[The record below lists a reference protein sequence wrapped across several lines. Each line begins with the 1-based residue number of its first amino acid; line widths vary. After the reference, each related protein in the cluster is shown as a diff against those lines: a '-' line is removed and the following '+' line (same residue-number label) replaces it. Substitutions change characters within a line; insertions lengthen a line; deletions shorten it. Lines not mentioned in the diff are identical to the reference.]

1 VSTTN
6 GTGDN
11 AVRSED
17 VRFIDVGLKLDV
29 VPTINDDG
37 MVSIRLRPEI
47 SSVVAK
53 ISSQGGGIPQVNKTE
68 VETAVMVQDGM
79 TIVLAGLRKEDK
91 SHVKKGL
98 PGLMNVPY
106 LGTFFSRTSDTIT
119 STEIVILITPHII
132 KPTDDYTKVTG
143 TIKPTKKYDDNFKM
157 KEPVQETNQ
166 QPAQ

>member
-37 MVSIRLRPEI
+37 MVSMRLRPEI

-68 VETAVMVQDGM
+68 VETSVMVKDGM

-91 SHVKKGL
+91 SHVKKGI
-98 PGLMNVPY
+98 PGLMNAPY
-106 LGTFFSRTSDTIT
+106 LGALFSSTSDSIT

-132 KPTDDYTKVTG
+132 KQTDDYSKIEG
-143 TIKPTKKYDDNFKM
+143 TIKPAKKYDENFKM
-157 KEPVQETNQ
+157 KEPAQNTNQ
-166 QPAQ
+166 PPAK